1 MRYFLE
7 LSYKGTHYH
16 GWQLQQNAPTV
27 QGEMEKALSTILRRQ
42 TDVTGAGRTDTGV
55 HARYYVAHFDSQEPI
70 ALAGGFLYH
79 VNSLLPTDIA
89 VSSILPVRHD
99 AHARFD
105 AIERE
110 YTYYIIRNKDPF
122 RRDVSWQYYGELDVE
137 AMNEA
142 AAWLLQFEDFTSFAK
157 LNSGNK
163 TNICR
168 ITHARWSANGRETIF
183 TIRANRFLRN
193 MVRAI
198 TGTLAEVGRGK
209 ISPTG
214 FRDIIAARNLSLSAS
229 SAPAPGLFL
238 SDIKYPASVFRYR

>member
-7 LSYKGTHYH
+7 LSYKGTRYH

-27 QGEMEKALSTILRRQ
+27 QGDIEKALSTILRRQ
-42 TDVTGAGRTDTGV
+42 TGVTGAGRTDTGV
-55 HARYYVAHFDSQEPI
+55 HARYYVAHFDSPESI
-70 ALAGGFLYH
+70 SDTGGLLYH
-79 VNSLLPTDIA
+79 LNSLLPTDIA
-89 VSSILPVRHD
+89 VNSILPVRHD

-105 AIERE
+105 ALERE
-110 YTYYIIRNKDPF
+110 YTYYIIGNKDPF
-122 RRDVSWQYYGELDVE
+122 RRDVSWQFYGELDIK

-163 TNICR
+163 TNICHV
-168 ITHARWSANGRETIF
+168 THARWSANGREMVF

-214 FRDIIAARNLSLSAS
+214 FRDIIAARDLSLSAS
-229 SAPAPGLFL
+229 SAPAQGLFL
-238 SDIKYPASVFRYR
+238 SGIKYPDSVFRP